1 MTVLLIIIYLSFISL
16 GLPDSLLGAIWP
28 SLHLS
33 LSVPVSYAGILSFIV
48 SGGTVVSALSAMW
61 LFKHVGTGKTIAFS
75 TLLTSLALF
84 GYSIVPSFWFL
95 LPISLVLGLGAGAID
110 SALNNYVAVH
120 YKARHM
126 SFLHCCW
133 GLGASIGPLILSA
146 FLAKGSWQAGYR
158 TIASIQLCLAA
169 VQFVS
174 MPLWKRN
181 QQCEVRGEV
190 LQVAER
196 NSKTIPLACLAF
208 FFYCSYETGSILWI
222 ATYFVKVLGADPV
235 FAAKATSV
243 LFIGITG
250 GRFLSG
256 LVSDTVGVVR
266 MIYIGILLA
275 LLATIGFLFVSALY
289 VALTFVF
296 LIGLGM
302 APLYPSMI
310 HRTPRRYGAVDS
322 PRVIGLQMA
331 TAYVGSSI
339 MPPVIGIISV
349 RVGFRMLPIIGL
361 VCLLCML
368 ACTWI
373 VEHSKPILI

>member
-296 LIGLGM
+296 SDRSWYGSTLSFDDSPYA
-302 APLYPSMI
+302 APLW
-310 HRTPRRYGAVDS
+310 GC
-322 PRVIGLQMA
+322 
-331 TAYVGSSI
+331 
-339 MPPVIGIISV
+339 
-349 RVGFRMLPIIGL
+349 GF
-361 VCLLCML
+361 
-368 ACTWI
+368 
-373 VEHSKPILI
+373 S